1 MSPACGAIN
10 YPNIVIIAVIQT
22 FDYQKS
28 EPNIKVFQRVNYSFV
43 VIIPLQL
50 KAVFHF
56 TLRLRT
62 SKWAD

>member
-1 MSPACGAIN
+1 
-10 YPNIVIIAVIQT
+10 VIIAVIQT

-28 EPNIKVFQRVNYSFV
+28 EPNIKVFQRLNYSFV